1 MSAPTCDVCGAPAR
15 ARTCLLG
22 RKKAMQPCRTVL
34 CAKHLQ
40 TACQACARWTR
51 HGLLQP
57 EVAQAS
63 YDDWTGHYRAALE
76 LQTARAA

>member
-1 MSAPTCDVCGAPAR
+1 MSAPACDVCGAPAR

-22 RKKAMQPCRTVL
+22 RRKAMQPCRTVL
-34 CAKHLQ
+34 CARHLQ

-57 EVAQAS
+57 AVAQAS
-63 YDDWTGHYRAALE
+63 YDGWVGHYRAALE